1 MGVSCNGTFLGEHKG
16 GFSTFVYELTD
27 VLKTEGN
34 ELTVDAEEY
43 QVWVAI
49 KDADGNIVKETKA
62 DAKDH
67 TIVALDV
74 REPHLWNG
82 MKEPYC
88 YTAEVCLEKNG
99 FIVDKVSTL
108 FGYRSFRVDAETG
121 FYLNGVSCPL
131 RGVSKHQDMQDKGWA
146 IDREDLER
154 DIEILKEIGANTL
167 RLAHYQHDQYFYDLC
182 DQTGFA
188 IWAEIPFIS
197 GFIPTQEAYDNTMS
211 QMKELVVQN
220 YNHPSVFFW
229 GISNEI
235 TLRGDSEALL
245 KNLRDLHNLCKT
257 LDPSRLTTMAE
268 VSTVPMNSEHC
279 HITDVLSYNHYKMP
293 EKC

>member
-34 ELTVDAEEY
+34 ELAVDAE
-43 QVWVAI
+43 
-49 KDADGNIVKETKA
+49 
-62 DAKDH
+62 DH

-82 MKEPYC
+82 MKDPYC

-131 RGVSKHQDMQDKGWA
+131 RGVSKHQDVQDKGWA

-220 YNHPSVFFW
+220 YNHYFGWYCGTVEDNGPWFDTFHAMHPDRAV
-229 GISNEI
+229 GC
-235 TLRGDSEALL
+235 SEYGA
-245 KNLRDLHNLCKT
+245 DAV
-257 LDPSRLTTMAE
+257 LDWHTTK
-268 VSTVPMNSEHC
+268 PMNH
-279 HITDVLSYNHYKMP
+279 D
-293 EKC
+293 